1 MTRREE
7 RETLFVLL
15 FEASYAENPNAD
27 EIIRT
32 TEEHMEVETDEY
44 IALHLQKMLDSL
56 DEIDEILKKFI
67 IGRTL
72 DRVSKAALTAMRI
85 AVYEINNLDDV
96 PTAAAINEAVELV
109 KKYDMDDAAS
119 YANGVL
125 GSYARSL

>member
-15 FEASYAENPNAD
+15 FEASYAENPKAD